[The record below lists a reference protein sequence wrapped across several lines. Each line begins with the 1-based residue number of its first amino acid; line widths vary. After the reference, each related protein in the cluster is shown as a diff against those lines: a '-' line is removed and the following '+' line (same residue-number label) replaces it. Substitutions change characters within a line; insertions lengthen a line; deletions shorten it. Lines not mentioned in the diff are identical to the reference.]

1 MGEMREVLESIQDHT
16 SVEIKERYRNPS
28 IGMGEVLIGHSKSK
42 VWIVNNDFTRSTIIQ
57 RDITG
62 GFQGTTNTG
71 VKGEYSE
78 FGSLAIPKNREP
90 AITLLQEYEGPFEK
104 VFINGQRK
112 SFVIRNSAHYRNTG
126 SDIRDVV
133 VGVAGQKNWSTFPL
147 LKDALASLD
156 KLESEIVRKRE
167 AEEAA
172 KRKAEELRR
181 KQAEEAERLAR
192 EEAKRLE
199 EEARK
204 AEEEARKLQ
213 QEIEAA
219 QIERETI
226 LSEAS
231 KAAAF
236 IREQMSLRRNP
247 VLDKSQNRA
256 KFSNMYNGAA
266 EIING
271 GPGTGKTTT
280 MIQRLKLL
288 IDRGDLEN
296 YIANHPDCKL
306 TNEQLDYISATANN
320 WVYFSPNDL
329 LKKYLQDNMNYEG
342 LTGTNQ
348 RTAVWTDFLKNAVRD
363 EYHLAGQDSPF
374 DFMIPKRADKNIY
387 SGDHYRIIQN
397 FTDFFLAQVKEKF
410 SKVAKIDCSKF
421 SWKIQGSI
429 IIKECAKADTISSI
443 PELIKFLIHIAD
455 VDKRNYANGI
465 ALQTDQKLLQST
477 TRMLATFLTDISNY

>member
-78 FGSLAIPKNREP
+78 FGSVAIPKNREP

-199 EEARK
+199 EEVRK
-204 AEEEARKLQ
+204 ALDEARKLQ
-213 QEIEAA
+213 HEIEAA
-219 QIERETI
+219 EFERVTI

-236 IREQMSLRRNP
+236 
-247 VLDKSQNRA
+247 
-256 KFSNMYNGAA
+256 F
-266 EIING
+266 
-271 GPGTGKTTT
+271 
-280 MIQRLKLL
+280 
-288 IDRGDLEN
+288 
-296 YIANHPDCKL
+296 
-306 TNEQLDYISATANN
+306 
-320 WVYFSPNDL
+320 
-329 LKKYLQDNMNYEG
+329 
-342 LTGTNQ
+342 
-348 RTAVWTDFLKNAVRD
+348 
-363 EYHLAGQDSPF
+363 
-374 DFMIPKRADKNIY
+374 
-387 SGDHYRIIQN
+387 
-397 FTDFFLAQVKEKF
+397 
-410 SKVAKIDCSKF
+410 
-421 SWKIQGSI
+421 
-429 IIKECAKADTISSI
+429 
-443 PELIKFLIHIAD
+443 
-455 VDKRNYANGI
+455 
-465 ALQTDQKLLQST
+465 
-477 TRMLATFLTDISNY
+477 